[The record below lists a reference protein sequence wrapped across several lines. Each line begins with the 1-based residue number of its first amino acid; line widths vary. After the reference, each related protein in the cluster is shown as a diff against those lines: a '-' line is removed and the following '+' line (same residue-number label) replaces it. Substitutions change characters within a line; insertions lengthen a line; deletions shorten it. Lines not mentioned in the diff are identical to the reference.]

1 MLLLLLSEN
10 VLLGEQRLLLAPHRL
25 LLRQQG
31 LLLCSQN
38 SCICCCLLLMCN
50 ILELLLSLLDS
61 SWVLYFD
68 WIPSAPLHH
77 PLLPLLLPLRGDPLL
92 VSSALGDNGS
102 SLTLLMA
109 ESSIQALLG
118 VAEGLLDQLLSN
130 CTPLAARCCRPASLL
145 PMLLLSS
152 LSKVGAHLQ
161 Q

>member
-1 MLLLLLSEN
+1 MLLLLLSED
-10 VLLGEQRLLLAPHRL
+10 VLLGEQWLLLAPHRL
-25 LLRQQG
+25 LLRQQS
-31 LLLCSQN
+31 LLLRCQN
-38 SCICCCLLLMCN
+38 SGVCCCLLLMCN
-50 ILELLLSLLDS
+50 ILELLLSLLDTG
-61 SWVLYFD
+61 
-68 WIPSAPLHH
+68 SAPLHH

-92 VSSALGDNGS
+92 VSSALGYNGS
-102 SLTLLMA
+102 SLTLLLA
-109 ESSIQALLG
+109 ERSIQALLG